1 MLLIVAFIILKS
13 VKIVKCVETLQ
24 SQINYTSTT
33 SRPST
38 PTWPKLSTMAVT
50 AKKKPLIFV
59 GLSRPSNRLYL
70 GPVVSKS
77 SKKYVVLIILIL
89 HQ

>member
-38 PTWPKLSTMAVT
+38 PTWPKLSIEDGDLSSFAPHRPPSIGPFTTVT
-50 AKKKPLIFV
+50 P
-59 GLSRPSNRLYL
+59 G
-70 GPVVSKS
+70 
-77 SKKYVVLIILIL
+77 IL
-89 HQ
+89 HAGYSSC